1 MHRVVT
7 GVNLRK
13 HIKWN
18 VNIKYERK
26 CYWNEDTDVQIES
39 LIVFQE
45 NEMNHY
51 NICND
56 AVN

>member
-7 GVNLRK
+7 SINLRK

-26 CYWNEDTDVQIES
+26 CYWKEDVDVQIES
-39 LIVFQE
+39 HCVPRK
-45 NEMNHY
+45 
-51 NICND
+51 
-56 AVN
+56 